1 MAVLFDALVLDGPRS
16 GVEVSVAEAGRA
28 LVEAVGASRDLA
40 PEDLTFACRG
50 SLPAMEEWLE
60 GARVMRA
67 PAWAVGRPGRIL
79 AEQLWLPRAGRGHAV
94 LHGPAYVLPLG
105 WRGAS
110 VVTVYDLV
118 ALAHPQ
124 WAKRSNALHYGF
136 VLPRS
141 VRKADMVVVPSRVV
155 REEVVEL
162 LGVPEERIRVLP
174 LGVREVFREPPGPGE
189 VEEFRARFGLDR
201 PFFAVVG
208 NIEPKKNIAAT
219 VRAFEIAAL
228 RLPHELVIAGRK
240 GWRCER
246 DLAAVEGSP
255 VRDRIRLVGRPSDG
269 DLRCLYHAC
278 TALVQWSLYEGF
290 GLVPLEAMACGAAV
304 VVSTGGALPETAG
317 PGARRVPLDDP
328 AELAEALVILAQD
341 ESTRRTLVAD
351 GLRWSRQFTWR
362 AHAEA
367 LLSIYRDLA

>member
-1 MAVLFDALVLDGPRS
+1 MGVLFDALLLEGPRS
-16 GVEVSVAEAGRA
+16 GVEVSVAETGRA
-28 LVEAVGASRDLA
+28 LVEAAGASRDLA

-50 SLPAMEEWLE
+50 SLVAKEEWLE
-60 GARVMRA
+60 SARTLRA
-67 PAWAVGRPGRIL
+67 PAWAVGRAGRIL
-79 AEQLWLPRAGRGHAV
+79 AEQLWLPRAGRHHAV

-124 WAKRSNALHYGF
+124 WTKRSNALHYGF

-141 VRKADMVVVPSRVV
+141 VRKADVVVVPSKIV
-155 REEVVEL
+155 REEVMEL

-174 LGVREVFREPPGPGE
+174 LGVRDVFRQPPAPGE
-189 VEEFRARFGLDR
+189 VEDFRTRFSLER

-208 NIEPKKNIAAT
+208 NIEPKKNIAGT
-219 VRAFEIAAL
+219 LRAFEIAAL
-228 RLPHELVIAGRK
+228 RVPHDLVIAGRK

-246 DLAAVEGSP
+246 DLAALEGSP
-255 VRDRIRLVGRPSDG
+255 LRDRVRVVGRLSDG
-269 DLRCLYHAC
+269 NLRCLYHAC

-290 GLVPLEAMACGAAV
+290 GLVPLEAMACGAVV

-317 PGARRVPLDDP
+317 PGARRVALGDP
-328 AELAEALVILAQD
+328 AELAEALVVLAQH
-341 ESTRRTLVAD
+341 ESIRRTLVAD

-362 AHAEA
+362 GHAEA
-367 LLSIYRDLA
+367 LLGIYRDLA